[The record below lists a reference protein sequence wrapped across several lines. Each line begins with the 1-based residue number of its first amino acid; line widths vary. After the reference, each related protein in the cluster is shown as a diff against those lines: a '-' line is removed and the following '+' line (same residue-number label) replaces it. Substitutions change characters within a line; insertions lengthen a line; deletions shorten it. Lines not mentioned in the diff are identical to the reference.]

1 MDACNLAKKNSLMFS
16 RESKYDPKHENTSE
30 AATFSYLQGHL
41 DATRASKSSNDG
53 KIQLLALQ
61 NESIVGGW
69 TFHGRRCSSVILLK
83 GKVCDSGFRKS
94 KEFCGQVVVK
104 RPLLWKDQCK
114 KRFLHVASRPA
125 QNCSPVL
132 ANWSKEQRDRK
143 GQKGYIGF
151 TAFAAPS
158 LLGQRLMAT
167 NEPTNHLVI
176 GSFEV
181 VPPKARR
188 LDSLWSIRTRS
199 SLPTVRVDKSMTG
212 GCF

>member
-1 MDACNLAKKNSLMFS
+1 MQPA
-16 RESKYDPKHENTSE
+16 
-30 AATFSYLQGHL
+30 GHL
-41 DATRASKSSNDG
+41 SHPMTLVKSNYWLF
-53 KIQLLALQ
+53 KMKALW
-61 NESIVGGW
+61 EVGP
-69 TFHGRRCSSVILLK
+69 FMEEDFPSVVLFK
-83 GKVCDSGFRKS
+83 GKPCDSGFRKS

-114 KRFLHVASRPA
+114 KRFLHVAS
-125 QNCSPVL
+125 
-132 ANWSKEQRDRK
+132 NWSKEQRDRK

-176 GSFEV
+176 GSLEV

-199 SLPTVRVDKSMTG
+199 SLPTVRADKSMAS